1 MKRWILSYSNL
12 QSYSGLISVGGGV
25 PEHHAIM
32 TNPFRGEAD
41 YVVYISTG
49 MEGDGSLS
57 GAPPNEAVSWDKIK
71 QKRTNYT
78 QVEAE
83 ATLVLPLLVAGAFKQ

>member
-1 MKRWILSYSNL
+1 MLADTT
-12 QSYSGLISVGGGV
+12 GLIAVGGGV
-25 PEHHAIM
+25 PKHHAIM
-32 TNPFRGEAD
+32 TNLFRGGAD

-57 GAPPNEAVSWDKIK
+57 GGAPRRGSLVGKIK
-71 QKRTNYT
+71 DDEQTNYT

-83 ATLVLPLLVAGAFKQ
+83 ATLVFPLLVAGAFSK